1 MNNNDED
8 DNMGND
14 NKKNDDIGDIDKF
27 LIMILKLWYWGR

>member
-27 LIMILKLWYWGR
+27 LIMILKL